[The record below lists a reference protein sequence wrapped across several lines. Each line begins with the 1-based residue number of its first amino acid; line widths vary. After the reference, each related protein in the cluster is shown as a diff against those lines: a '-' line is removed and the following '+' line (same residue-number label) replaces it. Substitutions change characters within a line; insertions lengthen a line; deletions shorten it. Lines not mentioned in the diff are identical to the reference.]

1 LGEGGGPRGSADFPI
16 DHIARRGYY
25 AAMIE
30 TRNITKVFEDKKRG
44 QVVAVNGVSFKVMP
58 GEIFGLLGLNGAG
71 KTTTLRMLAG
81 LMKPNSGQAY
91 LCGIDVAKEPEKAK
105 AKLGFLTGSTGL
117 YGRLKAR
124 EMIEYFGKLHGL
136 DSKQASVRTEQLMEM
151 FNLTEFAETRCD
163 KLSTG
168 NKQKVSVARTMIH
181 DPEVLILD
189 EPTVGLDVIASRTVV
204 QFINSEKCRGKAII
218 FSTHVM
224 HEAEKLCDRIGVIH
238 RGNLIAIGT
247 PAELEERTGA
257 VDMDDAFVELVGHD
271 VAQR

>member
-1 LGEGGGPRGSADFPI
+1 
-16 DHIARRGYY
+16 
-25 AAMIE
+25 MIE
-30 TRNITKVFEDKKRG
+30 TRNITKVFEDKKRR

-71 KTTTLRMLAG
+71 KTTTLRMLAA

-91 LCGIDVAKEPEKAK
+91 LCGIDVVKEPEKAK

-136 DSKQASVRTEQLMEM
+136 DSKQASWRTEQLMEM
-151 FNLTEFAETRCD
+151 FGLSEFAETLCD

-181 DPEVLILD
+181 DPAVLILD

-204 QFINSEKCRGKAII
+204 QFINSEKGRGKAII

-238 RGNLIAIGT
+238 RGKLIAIGT
-247 PAELEERTGA
+247 PAELKERTGA

>member
-1 LGEGGGPRGSADFPI
+1 
-16 DHIARRGYY
+16 
-25 AAMIE
+25 MIE

-44 QVVAVNGVSFKVMP
+44 QVVAVNGVSFKVRS

-71 KTTTLRMLAG
+71 KTTTLRILAT
-81 LMKPNSGQAY
+81 LMKPNSGEAF
-91 LCGIDVAKEPEKAK
+91 LCGIDVVKEPERAK

-136 DSKQASVRTEQLMEM
+136 ESKDASKRASKLMEM
-151 FNLTEFAETRCD
+151 LSLAEFAEVRCD

-189 EPTVGLDVIASRTVV
+189 EPTIGLDVIASRTVV
-204 QFINSEKCRGKAII
+204 QFINSEKDRGKAII

-224 HEAEKLCDRIGVIH
+224 HEAEKLCDRIGIIH
-238 RGNLIAIGT
+238 RGEIIAVGT
-247 PAELEERTGA
+247 PAALKDQ
-257 VDMDDAFVELVGHD
+257 VCMPDMDDAFVKLVGLD
-271 VAQR
+271 VS